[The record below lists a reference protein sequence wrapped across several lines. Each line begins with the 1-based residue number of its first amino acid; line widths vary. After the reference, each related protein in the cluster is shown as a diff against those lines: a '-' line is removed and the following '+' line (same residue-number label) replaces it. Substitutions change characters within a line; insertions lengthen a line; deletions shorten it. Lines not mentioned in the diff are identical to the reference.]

1 MYLHS
6 TSSTV
11 CFSDIGAADEAV
23 VKNIETK
30 RKEAKHALQ
39 REEQLEKA
47 RLRGKHA
54 DHINRMEKD
63 RQEILKELSFYQKK
77 DMQQR
82 RTKLEANIPLDPP
95 YTEKR
100 AVERRKQRELESEFE
115 KLFIPSQDLASPPNP
130 ISQEKAI
137 VGGHT
142 KLRDLISQQK
152 EASNELSGVTDSSVT
167 SLTDNTPQSIS
178 VYALSA
184 TDTSQCV

>member
-1 MYLHS
+1 MR
-6 TSSTV
+6 
-11 CFSDIGAADEAV
+11 AADEAT

-30 RKEAKHALQ
+30 RKEAEHALQ
-39 REEQLEKA
+39 REEQLERA

-54 DHINRMEKD
+54 DHINRIDKD
-63 RQEILKELSFYQKK
+63 RQEILRELSFYQKK

-115 KLFIPSQDLASPPNP
+115 KLFIPPQDPPAPPNP
-130 ISQEKAI
+130 TSQEK
-137 VGGHT
+137 GMLGHT

-152 EASNELSGVTDSSVT
+152 EVFNGLSGVTDSSMT
-167 SLTDNTPQSIS
+167 SLTDTTSQSIS

>member
-1 MYLHS
+1 M
-6 TSSTV
+6 
-11 CFSDIGAADEAV
+11 
-23 VKNIETK
+23 ETT
-30 RKEAKHALQ
+30 RKEAEHALQ
-39 REEQLEKA
+39 REEQLERA

-63 RQEILKELSFYQKK
+63 RQEILRELSFYQKK

-100 AVERRKQRELESEFE
+100 ALERRKQRELESEFE
-115 KLFIPSQDLASPPNP
+115 KLFIPSQPLTTSPNP
-130 ISQEKAI
+130 TSQENAMI
-137 VGGHT
+137 GQT

-152 EASNELSGVTDSSVT
+152 EVFNELSGVTDSSVT
-167 SLTDNTPQSIS
+167 SLTDTTSQNIS